1 MTVLKA
7 IRTLNASIIEAKKK
21 PFNLRCCH
29 SVVLGCK
36 INVSRSRRRL
46 HFFSRASLFPHI
58 RATLEGPKKNAS
70 GSGSSTPSE
79 AEILMLYSTII
90 VDFLLYFSA
99 RRFIEPDIE
108 ETTKKHGKR
117 FDKKNINWCWCW
129 SLCVFFS
136 RKNSLLASVSRLRKQ
151 SQKRK
156 KNFLM
161 VCCDVLL
168 LLCFS
173 LALTLPFALWFL
185 FLALLLYMLAWA
197 KKKVEIKSLCI
208 KHKRLPFYNLK
219 VIPFRS
225 RNRRLIVF
233 WGKLSRLEG
242 CLGVASLE
250 SYFIRL
256 FNDAD

>member
-117 FDKKNINWCWCW
+117 FDKRNINWCWCW
-129 SLCVFFS
+129 SLCVFF
-136 RKNSLLASVSRLRKQ
+136 
-151 SQKRK
+151 
-156 KNFLM
+156 
-161 VCCDVLL
+161 
-168 LLCFS
+168 
-173 LALTLPFALWFL
+173 FAKE
-185 FLALLLYMLAWA
+185 FLARECIAVEKA
-197 KKKVEIKSLCI
+197 KPEKKEK
-208 KHKRLPFYNLK
+208 
-219 VIPFRS
+219 
-225 RNRRLIVF
+225 
-233 WGKLSRLEG
+233 
-242 CLGVASLE
+242 
-250 SYFIRL
+250 L
-256 FNDAD
+256 FNGLLWCFIAFMLLTRTHFAFRAVIFISCFVIVYAGMGEKKGRNKKFVHKA